1 VRYQNQI
8 AALQRCD
15 LIFAFLKNWI
25 RQPRIDKKHVP
36 NRRRDFKGRLAVPSE
51 LRFHANHKIEKIPI
65 GKGDG
70 ENHKGSE

>member
-1 VRYQNQI
+1 MCDQNQI
-8 AALQRCD
+8 DALQRCD
-15 LIFAFLKNWI
+15 LAFASLKNWI

-36 NRRRDFKGRLAVPSE
+36 SRRDDFECGLPIPSE
-51 LRFHANHKIEKIPI
+51 LRFHANHKIEKIPL